1 MKGSELKRRRA
12 ERERPAPI
20 VGIEA
25 AHDRM
30 SDALARRDDM
40 FSQLLARAVRDGRH
54 GAVLMTT
61 SGLTSDE
68 HEELA
73 HLTPAA
79 HENFG
84 AELAATIARL
94 RDLLTA
100 GDPFFILA
108 AVQDLNLF
116 VPWGEYYEPTHEGLE
131 TRLELV
137 AGLLAMQPVAVTPD
151 RPAAETVQAILD
163 EIGYRNYLRVH
174 AHDDAA
180 FFYPLGEGWQDSGDL
195 ELVARDATW
204 VTVRGKEIAIPR
216 RDELR
221 RLGIEPSEPDRM
233 RTFEVCRYVAA
244 IERDLVLATPD
255 ERRAHVPADL
265 AEILVLDN
273 WHHPDTVT
281 GQVASDTA
289 AFRSIAEVLATGD
302 ITAYEGTI
310 PTW

>member
-30 SDALARRDDM
+30 SDALARRDDR
-40 FSQLLARAVRDGRH
+40 FSQLLARAVRDERH

-108 AVQDLNLF
+108 VVQDLNLL

-180 FFYPLGEGWQDSGDL
+180 FFYPLGRAGRTPVTLSSWPGTRRGSPCAARRSPSQGGTSSDASASSRRNPTGCEHSRFAGTSPPLSATSCSRRPTSGGPMSPPISQ
-195 ELVARDATW
+195 RSSCST
-204 VTVRGKEIAIPR
+204 TGTT
-216 RDELR
+216 
-221 RLGIEPSEPDRM
+221 
-233 RTFEVCRYVAA
+233 RT
-244 IERDLVLATPD
+244 P
-255 ERRAHVPADL
+255 
-265 AEILVLDN
+265 
-273 WHHPDTVT
+273 
-281 GQVASDTA
+281 
-289 AFRSIAEVLATGD
+289 
-302 ITAYEGTI
+302 
-310 PTW
+310 